1 MFYSID
7 GYGHHMQNWKL
18 EGKLRKWDSWL
29 PGPVSVQNHLK
40 KKKKKTTNDVNYEV
54 GRLPRK
60 IFSILTL
67 FTPLIVSQSL
77 EIG

>member
-1 MFYSID
+1 MAMGIICRI
-7 GYGHHMQNWKL
+7 GNWKENL
-18 EGKLRKWDSWL
+18 GNGIRGSLAQLVCKII
-29 PGPVSVQNHLK
+29 
-40 KKKKKTTNDVNYEV
+40 KKKKKTTNDVNYDV